1 MRLHCAMQRRAM
13 RVDQAHLARST
24 TRALHGLR
32 SHNDLHRARRYL
44 RREHRRQV
52 QDVAE
57 ELAEELA

>member
-1 MRLHCAMQRRAM
+1 M

-52 QDVAE
+52 QDLAE
-57 ELAEELA
+57 ELAAELAEELA